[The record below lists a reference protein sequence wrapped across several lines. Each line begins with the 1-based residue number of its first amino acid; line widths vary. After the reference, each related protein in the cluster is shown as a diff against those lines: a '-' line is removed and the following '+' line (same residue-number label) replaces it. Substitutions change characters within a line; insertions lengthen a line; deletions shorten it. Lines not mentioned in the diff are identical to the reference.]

1 MSSLFFATGNANKFY
16 EASQICSKFDVE
28 LVQKSV
34 DIDEIQHHD
43 SLKIAEAKA
52 RRAYELVGEPV
63 VVNDSSW
70 DIPTLGG
77 FPGGYMK
84 DVAAWLTTEDFQRIM
99 SDKSD
104 RRIFL
109 HEVVAYCDESTL
121 NVFTFRRL
129 GHFLDTP
136 RGKAPPSFARLVQM
150 ESDDMTISEIFDKG
164 NWNTDRPN
172 EYKHWYDFAEWYR
185 ERNME

>member
-1 MSSLFFATGNANKFY
+1 MSNVFFVTGNANKFY
-16 EASQICSKFDVE
+16 EASQICKNFDIE
-28 LVQKSV
+28 LIQKTI

-52 RRAYELVGEPV
+52 RRAYECAGEPV

-70 DIPTLGG
+70 EIPALGG

-84 DVAAWLTTEDFQRIM
+84 DVTSWLATKDFQLLM
-99 SDKSD
+99 SDKD
-104 RRIFL
+104 DKRIFL
-109 HEVVAYCDESTL
+109 HEVVVYCDESSL

-129 GHFLDTP
+129 GYFLDIP
-136 RGKAPPSFARLVQM
+136 RGNSLPSFSKLVQM

-164 NWNTDRPN
+164 EWDTSSPD
-172 EYKHWYDFAEWYR
+172 EYKHWYDFAKWYKE
-185 ERNME
+185 ER